1 VPESAYI
8 VGICALVIYCL
19 ECTRQ
24 SQQVQKQ
31 HAKEREEW
39 RLERNAL
46 LERLVPGSTPKPDEP
61 VKTYPLGDDR
71 REWLMSLDDETRQ
84 MVERER
90 EEGLAL
96 R

>member
-1 VPESAYI
+1 MPDFS
-8 VGICALVIYCL
+8 GFLGALVGGGL
-19 ECTRQ
+19 GTLLLLR
-24 SQQVQKQ
+24 SF
-31 HAKEREEW
+31 AAERSRWCE
-39 RLERNAL
+39 ERNAL
-46 LERLVPGSTPKPDEP
+46 LERLVPGSTPKSDEP

-84 MVERER
+84 MVEREQ